1 MTQPEPRSATRA
13 AAPASSAPRT
23 SEAPHADSASDA
35 TAVGLLAIFAHPDD
49 ESFGVGGAL
58 ALAVEASVPVHLVC
72 ATDGDLGGR
81 EGAREMDRDIRRGE
95 LRRAMAALGVAEPIF
110 LGYRD
115 SGMENWP
122 RPAECF
128 ATADADEVV
137 ARLVEVIR
145 ELRPATV
152 LTFDPGGIY
161 GHPDHVAISAHAT
174 AAYWQVAA
182 EGGPQAPRALYHA
195 ALPRSAVEQMGR
207 LQDQFAPPDG
217 PPPEPT
223 EDDLLQA
230 RRFGELARP
239 DAEITARVD
248 VRRVL
253 DRKLAA
259 LAAHESQVR
268 DSPWAQAPRDMVE
281 AWLGFETFVRVDPPP
296 APGEH
301 EERLIGAG

>member
-1 MTQPEPRSATRA
+1 
-13 AAPASSAPRT
+13 
-23 SEAPHADSASDA
+23 
-35 TAVGLLAIFAHPDD
+35 
-49 ESFGVGGAL
+49 
-58 ALAVEASVPVHLVC
+58 
-72 ATDGDLGGR
+72 
-81 EGAREMDRDIRRGE
+81 MDRDIRRGE

-128 ATADADEVV
+128 ATADAGEVV
-137 ARLVEVIR
+137 ARLVEIIR

-182 EGGPQAPRALYHA
+182 EGGRPCPAG
-195 ALPRSAVEQMGR
+195 ALPRGPAALRASSRWAGSGTSSR
-207 LQDQFAPPDG
+207 RADG
-217 PPPEPT
+217 PPPAPT

-239 DAEITARVD
+239 DEEITARSTCARAGPEA
-248 VRRVL
+248 RRPGGSREPGSRQPVG
-253 DRKLAA
+253 AGTA
-259 LAAHESQVR
+259 R
-268 DSPWAQAPRDMVE
+268 DASRPGSASRRSCGSTRRLPR
-281 AWLGFETFVRVDPPP
+281 ASTRSG
-296 APGEH
+296 
-301 EERLIGAG
+301 LIGAG